1 MNIGAA
7 AKASGVSAK
16 MIRYYEATGL
26 IAKASRSDAGYRHY
40 SETDVHTL
48 RFIRRA
54 RDLGFTMEGI
64 AELLALWRDRARRSA
79 DVKHVALAH
88 VDALKRK
95 IAELEAMAVTLSH
108 LAAHCHGDDRPHCPI
123 LTDLAEASPSNNA
136 AMSGIGTLR
145 KPNKPG
151 HARNRLGSGR
161 TALTA
166 GTVPGS
172 RIVARRH

>member
-1 MNIGAA
+1 MMNIGAA

-40 SETDVHTL
+40 SKTDVHTL

-79 DVKHVALAH
+79 DVKRVALAH

-95 IAELEAMAVTLSH
+95 IAELDAMAATLSH

-123 LTDLAEASPSNNA
+123 LADLADVPE
-136 AMSGIGTLR
+136 
-145 KPNKPG
+145 
-151 HARNRLGSGR
+151 GSGS
-161 TALTA
+161 A
-166 GTVPGS
+166 GANTDRFSGQGIRQGPRGILRAFS
-172 RIVARRH
+172 SCMDSGDLIRRC

>member
-1 MNIGAA
+1 MTIGEA

-64 AELLALWRDRARRSA
+64 AELLALWRDRSRRSA
-79 DVKHVALAH
+79 DVKRVALAH
-88 VDALKRK
+88 VDALKHK
-95 IAELEAMAVTLSH
+95 IAALDAMAATLSH

-123 LTDLAEASPSNNA
+123 LADLADASV
-136 AMSGIGTLR
+136 
-145 KPNKPG
+145 
-151 HARNRLGSGR
+151 GSGSAEAVTDRFSGQGMRQGPRGILNGRRRDSTANFVNR
-161 TALTA
+161 TP
-166 GTVPGS
+166 GT
-172 RIVARRH
+172 ARRQ